1 MSFRVEPDDI
11 DDYAR
16 FLLDT
21 MQDHLRSLSGINTNI
36 LSAGQAFKGALGPGD
51 GPYGDAEYEFS
62 RHLAKM
68 LETNP
73 SVVRGVR
80 ETAEFYRTA
89 DDLAVQDFERRHR
102 EDLLPPV

>member
-11 DDYAR
+11 DDYAD
-16 FLLDT
+16 FLQET
-21 MQDHLRSLSGINTNI
+21 MQDHLRSLSGVNSWI
-36 LSAGQAFKGALGPGD
+36 LNARSGFKGALQPGD
-51 GPYGDAEYEFS
+51 STYHDQVFQFDTY
-62 RHLAKM
+62 LNKM

-102 EDLLPPV
+102 EDLDPPV